1 MSSNFDFDVIIVGG
15 GPAGVSSAISIAK
28 NGFKVVIIDKKKRN
42 DIGEKTCGDAIDK
55 AALMRV
61 KDKIGI
67 ELPFENEISDVISK
81 MSIAANEINTK
92 VSLDAPG
99 YQIKRLE
106 YGQRL
111 LKEAFDLGV
120 VIIPNSPVRGIIYE
134 NGYINGVTYYE
145 NSIKKELRAKFT
157 IDASGAYA
165 VIRKSL
171 PDELLVDG
179 MTKSL
184 SDDQVWPTYREI
196 IKLRDDKKSHNF
208 KEEIVLMFDDD
219 YPPPGYFW
227 IFSEGEGYLNIGIG
241 WEKTQNLGKLKDKLR
256 FELGKYYKREDYE
269 IIKKG
274 GGQIPFR
281 PPFDSL
287 VFNGGALA
295 GDAACMVHPVTAEGH
310 GPALDTGV
318 NLGLTIS
325 NALKNDRRDKE
336 SIWDYNLSVAK
347 HYGRKHMEAH
357 MMKLMLR
364 NIGGN
369 GLKFLIK
376 RDILSDE
383 QLNLIFAG
391 EELGDAVNSYEMIK
405 KVIKLLYKPKLLW
418 ELVRLIKGLR
428 KVDEIYLEY
437 PIESIELKNWRRKR
451 NSLLGVKF

>member
-81 MSIAANEINTK
+81 MSIAANDINTK

-391 EELGDAVNSYEMIK
+391 EELGDAVTNYELIK
-405 KVIKLLYKPKLLW
+405 KIIKLLYKPKLLW

>member
-81 MSIAANEINTK
+81 MSIAANDIDTK

-391 EELGDAVNSYEMIK
+391 EELGDAVTNYELIK
-405 KVIKLLYKPKLLW
+405 KIIKLLYKPKLLW

>member
-145 NSIKKELRAKFT
+145 KSIKKELRAKFT

-357 MMKLMLR
+357 MMKLMLI

-391 EELGDAVNSYEMIK
+391 EDLGDAVTNYELIK
-405 KVIKLLYKPKLLW
+405 KIIKLLYKPKLLW

>member
-81 MSIAANEINTK
+81 MSIAANDINTK
-92 VSLDAPG
+92 MSLDAPG

-391 EELGDAVNSYEMIK
+391 EDLGDAVTNYELIK
-405 KVIKLLYKPKLLW
+405 KIIKLLYKPKLLW
-418 ELVRLIKGLR
+418 ELVKLIKGLR

>member
-28 NGFKVVIIDKKKRN
+28 NGFKVVIIDKKKIN

-61 KDKIGI
+61 KDKIGV

-111 LKEAFDLGV
+111 LKEARDLGV

-145 NSIKKELRAKFT
+145 KSIKKELRAKFT

-208 KEEIVLMFDDD
+208 TEEIVLMFDDD

-227 IFSEGEGYLNIGIG
+227 IFTEGEGYLNIGIG

-256 FELGKYYKREDYE
+256 FELGKYYKRDDYE

-325 NALKNDRRDKE
+325 SALKNNRRDKE
-336 SIWDYNLSVAK
+336 SIWEYNLSVAR

-357 MMKLMLR
+357 LMKLMLR
-364 NIGGN
+364 NIGGK
-369 GLKFLIK
+369 GLKYLIK

-391 EELGDAVNSYEMIK
+391 EELGDAVSNYEIIQK
-405 KVIKLLYKPKLLW
+405 IIKLLYKPKLLW
-418 ELVRLIKGLR
+418 ELIKLIRGLK
-428 KVDEIYLEY
+428 KVNKIYLEY
-437 PIESIELKNWRRKR
+437 PIEPIELKNWRGKR

>member
-28 NGFKVVIIDKKKRN
+28 NGFKVVIIDKKNRN

-81 MSIAANEINTK
+81 MSIAANDINTK

-111 LKEAFDLGV
+111 LKEAIDLGV

-269 IIKKG
+269 VIKKG

-318 NLGLTIS
+318 NLGLAIS

-336 SIWDYNLSVAK
+336 SIWDYNISVAK

-391 EELGDAVNSYEMIK
+391 EELGDAVTNYELIK
-405 KVIKLLYKPKLLW
+405 KIIKLLYKPKLLW
-418 ELVRLIKGLR
+418 ELVKLIKGLR

>member
-81 MSIAANEINTK
+81 MSIAANDIDTK

-111 LKEAFDLGV
+111 LKEASDLGV
-120 VIIPNSPVRGIIYE
+120 VIIPNSPVRGIIFE

-391 EELGDAVNSYEMIK
+391 EELGDAVTNYELIK
-405 KVIKLLYKPKLLW
+405 KIIKLLYKPKLLW

>member
-28 NGFKVVIIDKKKRN
+28 NGFKVVIIDKKKIN

-81 MSIAANEINTK
+81 MSIAANDIDTK

-391 EELGDAVNSYEMIK
+391 EELGDAVTNYELIK
-405 KVIKLLYKPKLLW
+405 KIIKLLYKPKLLW

>member
-81 MSIAANEINTK
+81 MSIAANDINTK

-196 IKLRDDKKSHNF
+196 IKLRDNKKSHNF

-227 IFSEGEGYLNIGIG
+227 IFTEGEGYLNIGIG

-391 EELGDAVNSYEMIK
+391 EELGDAVTNYELIK
-405 KVIKLLYKPKLLW
+405 KIIKLLYKPKLLW
-418 ELVRLIKGLR
+418 ELVKLIKGLR

>member
-81 MSIAANEINTK
+81 MSIAANDIDTK

-391 EELGDAVNSYEMIK
+391 EELGDAVTSYELIK
-405 KVIKLLYKPKLLW
+405 KIIKLLYKPKLLW
-418 ELVRLIKGLR
+418 ELVKLIKGLR

>member
-81 MSIAANEINTK
+81 MSIAANDIDTK

-376 RDILSDE
+376 RDILSEE

-391 EELGDAVNSYEMIK
+391 EELGDAVTNYELIK
-405 KVIKLLYKPKLLW
+405 KIIKLLYKPKLLW

>member
-81 MSIAANEINTK
+81 MSIAANDIDTK

-227 IFSEGEGYLNIGIG
+227 IFTEGEGYLNIGIG

-391 EELGDAVNSYEMIK
+391 EELGDAVTNYELIK
-405 KVIKLLYKPKLLW
+405 KIIKLLYKPKLLW

>member
-81 MSIAANEINTK
+81 MSIAANDIDTK

-111 LKEAFDLGV
+111 LKEASDLGV

-269 IIKKG
+269 VIKKG

-287 VFNGGALA
+287 VFNGGA
-295 GDAACMVHPVTAEGH
+295 
-310 GPALDTGV
+310 
-318 NLGLTIS
+318 
-325 NALKNDRRDKE
+325 
-336 SIWDYNLSVAK
+336 
-347 HYGRKHMEAH
+347 
-357 MMKLMLR
+357 
-364 NIGGN
+364 
-369 GLKFLIK
+369 
-376 RDILSDE
+376 
-383 QLNLIFAG
+383 
-391 EELGDAVNSYEMIK
+391 
-405 KVIKLLYKPKLLW
+405 
-418 ELVRLIKGLR
+418 
-428 KVDEIYLEY
+428 
-437 PIESIELKNWRRKR
+437 
-451 NSLLGVKF
+451 

>member
-81 MSIAANEINTK
+81 MSIAANDIDTK

-391 EELGDAVNSYEMIK
+391 EELGDAVTNYELIK
-405 KVIKLLYKPKLLW
+405 KIIKLLYKPKLLW
-418 ELVRLIKGLR
+418 ELVKLIKGLR